1 MKLSCIMGN
10 MSHEVPRFSGTSPD
24 REPTPY
30 LKAITLD
37 RGCVFGCVGE
47 GREDKAIRV
56 FYSYCHK
63 DEALRRELEV
73 HLKIL
78 ERTGVIDSWHDRKI
92 MAGEEWEDEI
102 DEHLEAADI
111 ILLLVSA
118 DFIASNYC
126 WDVEMVRA
134 MERHEAGEARVIP
147 VVVRD
152 VNWRK
157 APFARLQA
165 LPEDAKAVML
175 WGDRDTAWRNVS
187 EGIEAVV
194 GEIRD

>member
-1 MKLSCIMGN
+1 MEKERVETTPVVIEGKVHKLSVGDLLDG
-10 MSHEVPRFSGTSPD
+10 VD
-24 REPTPY
+24 
-30 LKAITLD
+30 LKGARKEEKRT
-37 RGCVFGCVGE
+37 GGE
-47 GREDKAIRV
+47 EKRVRV

-63 DEALRRELEV
+63 DESLRNELEV
-73 HLKIL
+73 SLKIL

-111 ILLLVSA
+111 VLLLVSA
-118 DFIASNYC
+118 DFVASNYC
-126 WDVEMVRA
+126 YDVEMVRA
-134 MERHEAGEARVIP
+134 MERHEAGEACVIP

-152 VNWRK
+152 VNWKK
-157 APFARLQA
+157 APFAKLQA

-175 WGDRDTAWRNVS
+175 WADRDTAWRNVS

-194 GEIRD
+194 GKIREER